1 MANLQNTYPS
11 NIQIHAN
18 TNNRIYDRN
27 IPSAPLQPYIN
38 ARPVM
43 TKYSIFPIIDPRKP
57 ANVPLKVEPIYNN
70 ETVFNPGTSSPYSGY
85 ATNINKESELK
96 NQIYALQSC
105 SQSVYI
111 PSSKSDLYMN
121 YGLSSQITQQNY
133 PHSLLFK
140 EENYNE
146 FNPNPYHIGVDL
158 FNNNT
163 RVQIKNINPAYK
175 NNC

>member
-1 MANLQNTYPS
+1 
-11 NIQIHAN
+11 
-18 TNNRIYDRN
+18 
-27 IPSAPLQPYIN
+27 
-38 ARPVM
+38 
-43 TKYSIFPIIDPRKP
+43 
-57 ANVPLKVEPIYNN
+57 VEPIYNSEN
-70 ETVFNPGTSSPYSGY
+70 VFNPGTSAPYSGY

-105 SQSVYI
+105 SQSVYV

-121 YGLSSQITQQNY
+121 YGLSSQNTPQNY

-140 EENYNE
+140 EENYND
-146 FNPNPYHIGVDL
+146 FNPNQYNIGVDL